1 MHQVK
6 TVFELNWGSLSNGE
20 LLLEAKAGNFDVL
33 VTTDQNLRYQQNL
46 TKRRIAIVV
55 IASTSWPRIQNRIPA
70 IVEAINRVEAGGY
83 IEVTIP

>member
-20 LLLEAKAGNFDVL
+20 LPLEAEAGIFDVL
-33 VTTDQNLRYQQNL
+33 VTTDQNLRFQQNL
-46 TKRRIAIVV
+46 ANRRIAIVV
-55 IASTSWPRIQNRIPA
+55 IASTSWPRIQNRIPV
-70 IVEAINRVEAGGY
+70 IVEAINGVEAGGY

>member
-1 MHQVK
+1 MHHVK

-20 LLLEAKAGNFDVL
+20 LLLEAEARNFDVL

-46 TKRRIAIVV
+46 TKRRIAVIV

-70 IVEAINRVEAGGY
+70 IAEAINDIEAGGY